1 VSPRPRKVTDDEVYG
16 AAYRAM
22 SRLGP
27 NELTLAEIAKEA
39 GVTAGALVQR
49 FGSKHALQVALAE
62 GLAASAGEM
71 IRGLRQKHESPLDAL
86 NEYADCMAQ
95 MADSPQALARNL
107 AYLTQDVSDPD
118 LRQHLLTQSRATR
131 AALRELLDEA
141 VARRELRRDTDTKSL
156 ARMVESMIGGALF
169 TWAAHQEGS
178 AKRYVREH
186 VHAVLASHL
195 TPAASARF
203 A

>member
-1 VSPRPRKVTDDEVYG
+1 VSPRPRKVTDAEVYG